1 MTEPLLR
8 LRVGSVVD
16 VALAR
21 AALARVLEPAD
32 TSDEEDLQLLE
43 AAAARALREVGGGG
57 TAEVV
62 VESAGDG
69 ASLRT
74 TVADGSGTALWSA
87 AVGLSGPPSA
97 VVDAPRGR
105 EVELLSAE
113 FLRTSG
119 RAGAV
124 AALAAERSRELEW
137 HQRELEDTNQGV
149 LALHAELAEASD
161 EQRRL
166 LMAEREARDEAESA
180 RNRLTF
186 LSGAS
191 ARLMTSL
198 THTEIIATL
207 HGLLVPRHADDVG
220 VWLCGEDGE
229 LRAAPSR
236 TASDAPD
243 TPASRTALLAS
254 TRRRPVDELDACGE
268 LAIPLLSGPDLLGVM
283 VLEREK
289 PVYPDDEVVLVELS
303 RRVAASLDNARRFER
318 ERDTAT
324 ALQRAM
330 LTELPD
336 TPGMGLTARYLPAT
350 RGMNV
355 GGDWYDVF
363 PRADGE
369 FIGVVGDVTG
379 HGIHA
384 AVMMGQLRTALRAY
398 ALEEG
403 SPAVLLGRLHRF
415 LDHLEPD
422 LFATAVIV
430 RFRPGDP
437 SVVMA
442 GAGHPSPLRR
452 DRSGAVHPVDLGSG
466 GMLGLPVDLTFT
478 DHAVD
483 LPPGSSLLL
492 YSDGLVERR
501 GELIDD
507 GIGRLARGFG
517 DSPHW
522 LSAPEEGADELLRA
536 MLDHD
541 DCDDDVCLLV
551 FRARDAGAGTG

>member
-8 LRVGSVVD
+8 FRVGTVVD

-21 AALARVLEPAD
+21 AALARVLEPAEA
-32 TSDEEDLQLLE
+32 SDEDVLQFLE
-43 AAAARALREVGGGG
+43 GAAAHALSEVEGHG

-62 VESAGDG
+62 VERAEDG
-69 ASLRT
+69 TALRA
-74 TVADGSGTALWSA
+74 TVADGSGATLWSA
-87 AVGLSGPPSA
+87 SIGLSGSSPPVGA
-97 VVDAPRGR
+97 VPPGR
-105 EVELLSAE
+105 EVEVLSAE

-161 EQRRL
+161 EQQRL
-166 LMAEREARDEAESA
+166 LVAEREARDEAEAA

-186 LSGAS
+186 LSAAG

-198 THTEIIATL
+198 TRTEILATL
-207 HGLLVPRHADDVG
+207 HGLLIPRHADG
-220 VWLCGEDGE
+220 VRMWLSGEDGN
-229 LRAAPSR
+229 LGGP
-236 TASDAPD
+236 DAHGVPVS
-243 TPASRTALLAS
+243 PTALLAS
-254 TRRRPVDELDACGE
+254 ARRRPVDDSAGRGE
-268 LAIPLLSGPDLLGVM
+268 LALPLLAGSELLGV
-283 VLEREK
+283 LELSREG

-330 LTELPD
+330 LTELPA
-336 TPGMGLTARYLPAT
+336 TPAMDLTARYLPAT

-363 PRADGE
+363 PTPDGE

-398 ALEEG
+398 ALEER

-430 RFRPGDP
+430 RFRPGD
-437 SVVMA
+437 SAVVMA

-452 DRSGAVHPVDLGSG
+452 DGAGAVRTVDLGSG

-478 DHAVD
+478 DHAVE
-483 LPPGSSLLL
+483 LPPGTALLL
-492 YSDGLVERR
+492 YTDGLVERR

-507 GIGRLARGFG
+507 GIGRLAESFG
-517 DSPHW
+517 GSPHW
-522 LSAPEEGADELLRA
+522 PSAPEVGADELLDT
-536 MLDHD
+536 MLDHE

-551 FRARDAGAGTG
+551 FLAPDADGGPDAGPPG

>member
-1 MTEPLLR
+1 MREPLLR
-8 LRVGSVVD
+8 CRVCSVVD

-21 AALARVLEPAD
+21 AALALVLEPAD
-32 TSDEEDLQLLE
+32 VSDEEALQFLGGVAAWALGEIGRRGE
-43 AAAARALREVGGGG
+43 AGVVAERSEDGTALR
-57 TAEVV
+57 A
-62 VESAGDG
+62 
-69 ASLRT
+69 
-74 TVADGSGTALWSA
+74 TVADGSGAVLWSA
-87 AVGLSGPPSA
+87 VIESPGPWAPVGA
-97 VVDAPRGR
+97 APAGS
-105 EVELLSAE
+105 EVETLAAE
-113 FLRTSG
+113 LLRTSG
-119 RAGAV
+119 RAGSI
-124 AALAAERSRELEW
+124 AALAVERSRELAW

-149 LALHAELAEASD
+149 LALHAGLAEASD
-161 EQRRL
+161 EQQRL
-166 LMAEREARDEAESA
+166 LMAEREARDEAETA

-186 LSGAS
+186 LSAAG

-198 THTEIIATL
+198 TRAEILATL
-207 HGLLVPRHADDVG
+207 DGLLVPRYAHGVH
-220 VWLCGEDGE
+220 VWLCGEDGNLGE
-229 LRAAPSR
+229 A
-236 TASDAPD
+236 D
-243 TPASRTALLAS
+243 TPVSRTALVAW
-254 TRRRPVDELDACGE
+254 TRRQPVDELAERGE
-268 LAIPLLSGPDLLGVM
+268 LGLPLMAGPELLGVM
-283 VLEREK
+283 ALSRRE
-289 PVYPDDEVVLVELS
+289 PVSSDDGVVLVELS

-336 TPGMGLTARYLPAT
+336 TPGTGLIARYLPAT

-398 ALEEG
+398 ALEER

-437 SVVMA
+437 AVVMA
-442 GAGHPSPLRR
+442 GAGHPSPLLR
-452 DRSGAVHPVDLGSG
+452 DRTGAVHTVELRSG
-466 GMLGLPVDLTFT
+466 GMLGLPTDLTFT
-478 DHAVD
+478 DHTVE
-483 LPPGSSLLL
+483 LPPGSALLL
-492 YSDGLVERR
+492 YTDGLVERR

-507 GIGRLARGFG
+507 GIGRLAESFG
-517 DSPHW
+517 GSSHW
-522 LSAPEEGADELLRA
+522 LSAPQTGADELLDT
-536 MLDHD
+536 MLDHE

-551 FRARDAGAGTG
+551 FLAADTDAEAVPGGPAR